1 MTRRNLLVAGVALAM
16 YASGAAPVSAAQH
29 TIVVTTTI
37 QAALNAASPG
47 DTVLVPPGIYHE
59 TVTVATSGLTIKGTR
74 GAILDATGFST
85 GIRASS
91 GSVTM
96 GPDGFPVCPALGLHD
111 LVVDGLTITGASFTG
126 VFFRGV
132 DGFAIRDG
140 LYTGNGAYA
149 VFPVCSRDGVIERIH
164 AEGTRDGAI
173 YVGDSWDVVVAD
185 NHVSASTA
193 GIEIENS
200 IGITVVRNQAV
211 GNTAGIAVF
220 SLPGLPVTASANI
233 LVADNTVTNNNLP
246 NPIPFGSGAIGSI
259 PTGTGI
265 LAVAT
270 QDTLITN
277 NRVNRNDSGGI
288 AVLAF
293 SMPSGDPRF
302 DPLPTNTVVSDN
314 TVSSNGA
321 APDQVRSPVPG
332 ADLIHDG
339 SGSGNCFEDNRFATS
354 FPAGIEVLF
363 ACP

>member
-1 MTRRNLLVAGVALAM
+1 MPEM
-16 YASGAAPVSAAQH
+16 S
-29 TIVVTTTI
+29 IVTPT
-37 QAALNAASPG
+37 P
-47 DTVLVPPGIYHE
+47 
-59 TVTVATSGLTIKGTR
+59 
-74 GAILDATGFST
+74 
-85 GIRASS
+85 SS
-91 GSVTM
+91 
-96 GPDGFPVCPALGLHD
+96 
-111 LVVDGLTITGASFTG
+111 I
-126 VFFRGV
+126 
-132 DGFAIRDG
+132 
-140 LYTGNGAYA
+140 YA

-200 IGITVVRNQAV
+200 IGITVVGNQAV

-220 SLPGLPVTASANI
+220 SLPGLPVTATANV

-246 NPIPFGSGAIGSI
+246 NPIPFGSGAVGSI

-363 ACP
+363 ACPEGHVGRSTTARRSLKAGPRDALERRPSSFSSPWSRAEEDSPTRAAWRSSARRSAK